1 MKSSNIEPPG
11 PDPVSKLVKV
21 WEGADLLALDDL
33 FLPQRISEHAAEEL
47 QVIVHQRYK
56 LRRSIVFTSN

>member
-1 MKSSNIEPPG
+1 M
-11 PDPVSKLVKV
+11 SKLVKV

-47 QVIVHQRYK
+47 QAIVHQRYK